1 MEGLEGH
8 WNLSPTPT
16 PCLSMSHPPVA
27 SLSAPKPSHPGSR
40 LSVTGAQGRNQEERL
55 LADLMHSYDPH
66 LRPAE
71 RDSDVVNVSLKLTLT
86 NLISLVSCG
95 PTDAE
100 GGGGRGT
107 GPGTCWGV
115 EGAGSSSR
123 GLGGG
128 AGQAARGARVL
139 WDPTVAYRDERL
151 QRASEGGLYLGL
163 YPRTSE
169 RRPSPPTSG

>member
-1 MEGLEGH
+1 MHGGRGQLLLLPLLAICLGVDTGRWGPGEARSRGWRVWRATGTCPQPRL
-8 WNLSPTPT
+8 PAF
-16 PCLSMSHPPVA
+16 PCHILPWPP

-95 PTDAE
+95 PRDAE

-128 AGQAARGARVL
+128 AGR
-139 WDPTVAYRDERL
+139 P
-151 QRASEGGLYLGL
+151 GG
-163 YPRTSE
+163 
-169 RRPSPPTSG
+169 